1 MSEKTTT
8 MTKAA
13 FLAAVA
19 AGTINEEI
27 KTYAADRLAKL
38 KDSSGN
44 RKLTKKEQARRDE
57 TEAFRM
63 SVFAI
68 LDADHTALMTAKEI
82 HAKMQTTESVNRV
95 SSALT
100 ELTKRGWTTATKVTI
115 HQNKAKNIT
124 GGKVNGYKW
133 AASPETDD
141 DDGDDNAE

>member
-1 MSEKTTT
+1 MSTKT

-13 FLAAVA
+13 FLEAVA
-19 AGTINEEI
+19 AGTINAEI
-27 KTYAADRLAKL
+27 QKYAADRLAKL
-38 KDSSGN
+38 KDGSGN
-44 RKLTKKEQARRDE
+44 RKLSKKEQAQRDA

-82 HAKMQTTESVNRV
+82 HAAMNTTESVNRV

-100 ELTKRGWTTATKVTI
+100 ELTKRGWTKATKVTI
-115 HQNKAKNIT
+115 HQNKAKGIT

-133 AASPETDD
+133 EMSPDDGED
-141 DDGDDNAE
+141 DDGEDDAE